1 LDRLNTSP
9 ERIVNRLLFLTKLLS
24 AFGLSRRR
32 ALGKVLDILRVF
44 GFKCPRISVVVVN
57 FNYGHYLIERLESI
71 LSQTI
76 GIYEII
82 LVDDASDDD
91 SLQVLEQW
99 MLKRKVNVT
108 VIRNEQ
114 NSGSVFEQWKKGIEA
129 ASGDYVWIAEADDL
143 SDPDFLETVL
153 TPFLVDPAIVLS
165 YCESRQMDGNGSFY
179 ADNYDFYLQHTSDRL
194 WAYDRVADGIS
205 EITEPL
211 AVLNS
216 IPNVSAVL
224 FNRNAL
230 IKTLQRFSEEIV
242 TYKIAA
248 DYPFYVRLLLLGKV
262 AYSRKNANI
271 HRRHPNSIIAR
282 CHRKELYKEVVSVQ
296 QWVLERFS
304 VDPSVIKKVHDYRDY
319 MLKEIQSFS

>member
-1 LDRLNTSP
+1 MDRLNTSP

-129 ASGDYVWIAEADDL
+129 VSGDYVWIAEADDL

-153 TPFLVDPAIVLS
+153 TAFLVDPAIVLS

-194 WAYDRVADGIS
+194 WASDRVADGIS

-248 DYPFYVRLLLLGKV
+248 DYAFYVRLLLFGKL

-271 HRRHPNSIIAR
+271 HRRHPDSIIAR

-319 MLKEIQSFS
+319 MLKEI